1 MKMSFMVSKKLVIVV
16 ALLSFNF
23 LFGCAG
29 REFAPKK
36 DILYYHKE
44 LPAAERAVADAQKA
58 GKDKKCPIEFNAV
71 KDMKDKAYETYWAC
85 RTDEAICIAR
95 NAIRNAKALCPSK
108 NKPFPVKEEC
118 AVIDRMTI
126 KVNFDFDKSE
136 IREADEAQ
144 LKKAVNFVRKYRGAN
159 IRLEGFTDSIGTE
172 EYNKALSE
180 RRANAVKNYL
190 VKEGG
195 IGEKE
200 IKAVGYGESN
210 PVASNKTEAGRA
222 ENRRV
227 EILIMS
233 K

>member
-1 MKMSFMVSKKLVIVV
+1 MKMSFMVSKRVVIVV
-16 ALLSFNF
+16 ALLSFSF

-36 DILYYHKE
+36 DIWYYHKE

-58 GKDKKCPIEFNAV
+58 GKDKKCPKEFNIV
-71 KDMKDKAYETYWAC
+71 KNMKDEAYNTYWAC
-85 RTDEAICIAR
+85 RTREAICMAR

-108 NKPFPVKEEC
+108 NKPFPVKEKC

-126 KVNFDFDKSE
+126 RVNFDFDKSK

-144 LKKAVNFVRKYRGAN
+144 LRKAVHFVRKYRGAN
-159 IRLEGFTDSIGTE
+159 IRLEGYTDSVGTE
-172 EYNKALSE
+172 EYNNALSE
-180 RRANAVKNYL
+180 RRATAVKNYL

-195 IGEKE
+195 VGEKE

-227 EILIMS
+227 EILILS